1 LYFMNL
7 LIGGRL
13 ITALKL
19 PIWGGESWIG
29 SKEPLLSS
37 DPSENYLTIFFQ
49 NQISNLLSQT
59 PTISLDIFIGSRIEC
74 RRGWLRNKI
83 LLPMLMI
90 LKSTYRHWR
99 APNFL
104 KISTATH
111 LLNRQAKKNIDLGKN
126 LSFSYLWVMCDQLSP
141 AFWAP
146 RKRGRLVSPWLAPAT
161 PGRW

>member
-126 LSFSYLWVMCDQLSP
+126 LGFSYLEWCVINCHPHSELLEN
-141 AFWAP
+141 
-146 RKRGRLVSPWLAPAT
+146 GGV
-161 PGRW
+161 

>member
-19 PIWGGESWIG
+19 PIWGGGSWIG

-126 LSFSYLWVMCDQLSP
+126 LGFSYLEWCVINCHPHSELLEN
-141 AFWAP
+141 
-146 RKRGRLVSPWLAPAT
+146 GGV
-161 PGRW
+161 